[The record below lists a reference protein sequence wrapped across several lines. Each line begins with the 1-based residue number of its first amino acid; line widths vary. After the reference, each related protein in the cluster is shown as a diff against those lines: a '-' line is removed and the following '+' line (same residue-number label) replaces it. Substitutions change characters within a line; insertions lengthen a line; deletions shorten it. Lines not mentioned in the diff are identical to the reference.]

1 MTLKPNPR
9 VRRIIFE
16 HDFSEVSIK
25 GRQARGVILTRLPV
39 HKISLKQKGGSTL
52 GGRKVWFDRDILRLN
67 YDGRGEYLGEFQS
80 DDSILIVLNNG
91 DFYTTNFDLSNHYED
106 NVSIVEK
113 FDPNKIW
120 TAALYDAD
128 QQNYPY
134 LKRFCFE
141 ASNRKQNY
149 LGENKNNRLI
159 LLTDEYYPRLEVIFG
174 GHDNFRDP
182 LNIDADEFIA
192 VKGFKAK
199 GKRIT
204 TYAVETIN
212 ELEPTRFPEPSQE
225 QQEVPEEEPENLDRT
240 AARAKAILLM
250 KSPGR

>member
-1 MTLKPNPR
+1 M
-9 VRRIIFE
+9 
-16 HDFSEVSIK
+16 
-25 GRQARGVILTRLPV
+25 
-39 HKISLKQKGGSTL
+39 
-52 GGRKVWFDRDILRLN
+52 
-67 YDGRGEYLGEFQS
+67 
-80 DDSILIVLNNG
+80 IVLNNG

-199 GKRIT
+199 ENVSLPMQWRRSMSLNQLASRTLTRT
-204 TYAVETIN
+204 TG
-212 ELEPTRFPEPSQE
+212 S
-225 QQEVPEEEPENLDRT
+225 
-240 AARAKAILLM
+240 
-250 KSPGR
+250 S